1 MIEYKLD
8 KEKEILLYYANILDD
23 KIVLDFLKNNYVSN
37 KDEVKVIAKF
47 YWSVV
52 DLSTKEDEENTGKYE
67 NMEMWLERIYTS
79 LHIYFGNEGYD
90 EVWDNE
96 IP

>member
-8 KEKEILLYYANILDD
+8 KEKEILIYYANILDD
-23 KIVLDFLKNNYVSN
+23 KIVLDFLKKNYVSN

-47 YWSVV
+47 YWSLV
-52 DLSTKEDEENTGKYE
+52 DLSTKEDEENIGKYE

-79 LHIYFGNEGYD
+79 LHIYFCNEGYD